1 MLTILIFSCE
11 NNGINELEKTIII
24 ASKKVECVGIVPQ
37 KCLLVKENHHQNW
50 QYFYDSIDGFTFEEG
65 FEYEL
70 LVLER
75 EIKNPPQD
83 ASSIETILIKVISK
97 VEKTSTNLPN

>member
-1 MLTILIFSCE
+1 MFTILFSFCD
-11 NNGINELEKTIII
+11 NNGVNELEKTIII
-24 ASKKVECVGIVPQ
+24 ASKKADCIGVAPQ
-37 KCLLVKENHHQNW
+37 KCLLVKENQEQNW
-50 QYFYDSIDGFTFEEG
+50 HYFYDSIAGFTFEEG